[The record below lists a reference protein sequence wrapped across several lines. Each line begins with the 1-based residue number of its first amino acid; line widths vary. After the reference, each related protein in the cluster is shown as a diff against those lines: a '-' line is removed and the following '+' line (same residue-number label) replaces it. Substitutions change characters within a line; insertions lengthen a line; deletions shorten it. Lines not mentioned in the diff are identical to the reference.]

1 MQREVIVANRQ
12 QLKKLF
18 LLNSTSSVLIVLTIR
33 LQNNRNTLTN
43 LSAVAALHIDY
54 NSKRDMLYKQPQHT
68 S

>member
-18 LLNSTSSVLIVLTIR
+18 LSNSTINSSVLIVLTIR

-54 NSKRDMLYKQPQHT
+54 NSKRDMLYK
-68 S
+68 

>member
-18 LLNSTSSVLIVLTIR
+18 LLNSTSCVLIVLTIR

-43 LSAVAALHIDY
+43 PSAVAALHIDY

>member
-43 LSAVAALHIDY
+43 LSAVVALHIDY
-54 NSKRDMLYKQPQHT
+54 NSKRDMLYEQPQHT